1 MRTSAVSDIIAN
13 IAEIHQAE
21 LVCNSQVTDPI
32 VITDSIVITLDLVD
46 NKGHHHCSVSAGT
59 IVGWDSTKT
68 DTVMNADMVIEQI
81 TIILAVDTTIDDE
94 IKMYPGAGRAAGQL
108 TQEDHTGLTT
118 ARGLRTVDHAV
129 RAIVASTTTENDA
142 ISLTE
147 VETTL
152 AEPTRWRSPQ
162 PDVCVSVDRISIVD
176 GRIEIFRSRT
186 LEGIGR
192 LRHLLAIVHRR
203 R

>member
-1 MRTSAVSDIIAN
+1 MPP
-13 IAEIHQAE
+13 AEP
-21 LVCNSQVTDPI
+21 VCNSRVA
-32 VITDSIVITLDLVD
+32 DSIVITLDLVD

-94 IKMYPGAGRAAGQL
+94 IEMCPGAGRAAGQL

>member
-1 MRTSAVSDIIAN
+1 MPP
-13 IAEIHQAE
+13 AEP
-21 LVCNSQVTDPI
+21 VCNSQV
-32 VITDSIVITLDLVD
+32 TDSIVITLDLVD

-68 DTVMNADMVIEQI
+68 DTVMNADTVIEQI
-81 TIILAVDTTIDDE
+81 TIILAVDTTIADE
-94 IKMYPGAGRAAGQL
+94 IEMCPGAGRAAGQL
-108 TQEDHTGLTT
+108 TQDHHTALTT
-118 ARGLRTVDHAV
+118 AVGLRTADPAV
-129 RAIVASTTTENDA
+129 QAIVATGTRIEIDA

-176 GRIEIFRSRT
+176 GRIGTSRSRT
-186 LEGIGR
+186 LEGIAR
-192 LRHLLAIVHRR
+192 LRHHLAIVHRR